1 MGAKTC
7 FAVLELTTETLS
19 PPGSGQK
26 SKSAHCL
33 WCPHV
38 IGNQRKHRIIVARML
53 EPISEKI
60 ISEINLEIISGMISE
75 IWRNQEP
82 NNVFAVL
89 EFKKKV
95 ESGWRPPEQIKRT
108 LHIVPR

>member
-1 MGAKTC
+1 
-7 FAVLELTTETLS
+7 
-19 PPGSGQK
+19 
-26 SKSAHCL
+26 
-33 WCPHV
+33 
-38 IGNQRKHRIIVARML
+38 ML

-82 NNVFAVL
+82 NTVFAVL
-89 EFKKKV
+89 EFKKRV
-95 ESGWRPPEQIKRT
+95 ESVWRPPEQIKRT